1 MSIGIGVI
9 GCGVRGQHS
18 YELALAALPQCQ
30 VRAVSQYPG
39 ISPAMLE
46 GKDAEAYAQE
56 YAERLGAE
64 YCPGHTD
71 LLAREDV
78 QVVSLM
84 CEPRAAPALVE
95 DCCRAGKHIVR
106 DKPMCLDL
114 AGADRIVAAVEGCA
128 SELLLTLGTRFS
140 PTLRPAAQRLMAGD
154 IGELLTATFTYLQA
168 DGPLA
173 GFFGSPGYME
183 AVGGGEVTNFGHYA
197 IDYLLWIAGAHV
209 ESVYATM
216 GSYFYAD
223 YRDAGMEDL
232 GQLTLRFTNGV
243 LGTVITGR
251 TTTSP
256 RPESHFRLDL
266 TGTAGSI
273 QCDSQDEYVL
283 LSRSA
288 PQPQSTGIG
297 GIPAM
302 LRAFLAAIEDGE
314 PSPITARDG
323 REVLRVLKAAYRSAE
338 EGRPVHLQATS

>member
-56 YAERLGAE
+56 YAERLGAD

-114 AGADRIVAAVEGCA
+114 AGADRIGAAVEGCG

-154 IGELLTATFTYLQA
+154 IGELLTATFHL
-168 DGPLA
+168 LA
-173 GFFGSPGYME
+173 GRWPCGFFAPPGNME
-183 AVGGGEVTNFGHYA
+183 AVGGASHHFGHYA
-197 IDYLLWIAGAHV
+197 RLPAMDRRRTRRIRLRHH
-209 ESVYATM
+209 
-216 GSYFYAD
+216 
-223 YRDAGMEDL
+223 
-232 GQLTLRFTNGV
+232 GQLLLCGLPRRGH
-243 LGTVITGR
+243 GR
-251 TTTSP
+251 PRSTDAPLHQRGPGHRDHGPHHDFPQTREPFPP
-256 RPESHFRLDL
+256 RPHRH
-266 TGTAGSI
+266 GR
-273 QCDSQDEYVL
+273 QYPV
-283 LSRSA
+283 R
-288 PQPQSTGIG
+288 QSG
-297 GIPAM
+297 
-302 LRAFLAAIEDGE
+302 
-314 PSPITARDG
+314 
-323 REVLRVLKAAYRSAE
+323 
-338 EGRPVHLQATS
+338 